1 MIVSLRY
8 SQDWG
13 AGIARFRR
21 VVPAW
26 RAPPVH
32 NEHVTADDPN
42 EPKDLLSRRL
52 SSQPDGDDP
61 TAAHY
66 AGGDTG
72 ADAGAHESDRS
83 DTFDAAAFDPDATAS
98 FDPIRDGDHSYDDQA
113 TAEFDPIAHTGTD
126 ADGEQGRGVTVA
138 SATSTGTAAGA
149 AGGAAGAGAAATSA
163 DGSAGRPG
171 MISEEEWALINGGSA
186 AAPASDQPTKKLTRK
201 ERKAAKRA
209 SKLDDDRRE
218 TRDAEASMASRT
230 MEMPERRRNPLDVI
244 GAVWITLGFPFV
256 ALALAVR
263 TVASGWFLAWT
274 YTWRPGFPDDQYGF
288 TDADRLHYGSYTV
301 DYLFNLATERY
312 LSDVV
317 LPDGTPLFTSGE
329 ISHMADVKTLI
340 GILTLTAV
348 VAAIGMIVF
357 GVFKCRRG
365 GSGVRGSL
373 RAGPI
378 LTLVLFAAL
387 AVLAIVGW
395 DQFFTGFHDI
405 FFADGTWTF
414 YMDDSLI
421 RLFPPQFWVD
431 AGIALAGIVVVLC
444 VFAFCLSFAGRSKKR
459 RARRVEA

>member
-1 MIVSLRY
+1 M
-8 SQDWG
+8 
-13 AGIARFRR
+13 
-21 VVPAW
+21 
-26 RAPPVH
+26 
-32 NEHVTADDPN
+32 TADDPN

-66 AGGDTG
+66 AGGDAG
-72 ADAGAHESDRS
+72 AVAGAHESDRS
-83 DTFDAAAFDPDATAS
+83 GTFDASAFDPDATAS
-98 FDPIRDGDHSYDDQA
+98 FDPIRDGDPSHDDQA
-113 TAEFDPIAHTGTD
+113 TAEFDPISHTD
-126 ADGEQGRGVTVA
+126 ADAEGDHGRGVTVA
-138 SATSTGTAAGA
+138 SATSMSAAGA
-149 AGGAAGAGAAATSA
+149 AGGAAAGAAAVGSA
-163 DGSAGRPG
+163 GTDGSAGRPG
-171 MISEEEWALINGGSA
+171 MISDEEWSLINGESA
-186 AAPASDQPTKKLTRK
+186 AAPAGDQPTKKLTRK
-201 ERKAAKRA
+201 ERRAAKRA
-209 SKLDDDRRE
+209 SKLDEDRRE

-274 YTWRPGFPDDQYGF
+274 YNWRPGFPDDQYGF

-329 ISHMADVKTLI
+329 ISHMADVKSLI

-348 VAAIGMIVF
+348 IAAIGMIVF
-357 GVFKCRRG
+357 GVYKCRRG

-387 AVLAIVGW
+387 AVLAVLGW
-395 DQFFTGFHDI
+395 EQFFTGFHDV
-405 FFADGTWTF
+405 FFAEGTWTF

-431 AGIALAGIVVVLC
+431 AGIALALIVLVLC

-459 RARRVEA
+459 RARRVER

>member
-1 MIVSLRY
+1 M
-8 SQDWG
+8 
-13 AGIARFRR
+13 
-21 VVPAW
+21 
-26 RAPPVH
+26 
-32 NEHVTADDPN
+32 TADDPN

-66 AGGDTG
+66 ADDAG
-72 ADAGAHESDRS
+72 ADAGAHESARS
-83 DTFDAAAFDPDATAS
+83 GTFDAAAFDPDATAS
-98 FDPIRDGDHSYDDQA
+98 FDPIRDGDPSSDEQA
-113 TAEFDPIAHTGTD
+113 TAEFDPVSHTGTD
-126 ADGEQGRGVTVA
+126 TDGAQGHGVTVA
-138 SATSTGTAAGA
+138 SATGAGAAGGIAAGA
-149 AGGAAGAGAAATSA
+149 AGTSAGADGAT
-163 DGSAGRPG
+163 GRPG
-171 MISEEEWALINGGSA
+171 MISDEEWSLINGGSA
-186 AAPASDQPTKKLTRK
+186 AAPAGDQPTKKLTRK
-201 ERKAAKRA
+201 ERKDANRAAK
-209 SKLDDDRRE
+209 LDEDRRE
-218 TRDAEASMASRT
+218 MHDAEASMASRT

-244 GAVWITLGFPFV
+244 GAVWITIGFPFV

-274 YTWRPGFPDDQYGF
+274 YSWRPGFPDDQYGF

-357 GVFKCRRG
+357 GVYKCRRG

-378 LTLVLFAAL
+378 LTLVLFAVL

-405 FFADGTWTF
+405 FFAEGTWMF

-431 AGIALAGIVVVLC
+431 AGIALAFIVLLLC
-444 VFAFCLSFAGRSKKR
+444 VFAFCLSFAGRSKKGRQR
-459 RARRVEA
+459 RKRRIEG

>member
-1 MIVSLRY
+1 M
-8 SQDWG
+8 
-13 AGIARFRR
+13 
-21 VVPAW
+21 
-26 RAPPVH
+26 
-32 NEHVTADDPN
+32 TADDPN

-66 AGGDTG
+66 ADGDAG
-72 ADAGAHESDRS
+72 AEAGAHEAARS
-83 DTFDAAAFDPDATAS
+83 GTFDAAAFDPDATAS
-98 FDPIRDGDHSYDDQA
+98 FDPIRDGDSSHDDRA
-113 TAEFDPIAHTGTD
+113 TAEHVPLSH
-126 ADGEQGRGVTVA
+126 ADGGGGRDVTVA
-138 SATSTGTAAGA
+138 PATSASA
-149 AGGAAGAGAAATSA
+149 AGGAAAGTSVA
-163 DGSAGRPG
+163 GSDGSAGQPG
-171 MISEEEWALINGGSA
+171 IISDEEWSLINGGSA
-186 AAPASDQPTKKLTRK
+186 AAAPADDQPTKKLTRR
-201 ERKAAKRA
+201 ERRAAKRA
-209 SKLDDDRRE
+209 AKLDEDRRE

-230 MEMPERRRNPLDVI
+230 LEMPERRRSPLDVI
-244 GAVWITLGFPFV
+244 GAVWITLAFPFV

-263 TVASGWFLAWT
+263 GVASGWFLAWT

-329 ISHMADVKTLI
+329 IAHMADVKTLI

-357 GVFKCRRG
+357 GVYKCRRG

-405 FFADGTWTF
+405 FFAEGTWTF

-431 AGIALAGIVVVLC
+431 AGIALALIVLVLC

-459 RARRVEA
+459 RMRRIEG